1 MVYTEKHATI
11 HLIDHVTLI
20 FNQTLLRT
28 EDFLSV
34 EHETEARFQI
44 RSASHRYS
52 IKKGSVIARY
62 IYSYKPIGSRST
74 HFPHITLL
82 LYSIRSIRAYG
93 CIPYTS
99 LNAETLD
106 VRANAAGEVSWRE

>member
-1 MVYTEKHATI
+1 MDPFLIEYLWLADLIWNLASVSCSGKRATI

-44 RSASHRYS
+44 IY
-52 IKKGSVIARY
+52 IA
-62 IYSYKPIGSRST
+62 
-74 HFPHITLL
+74 
-82 LYSIRSIRAYG
+82 
-93 CIPYTS
+93 C
-99 LNAETLD
+99 
-106 VRANAAGEVSWRE
+106 